1 MDKRELNEK
10 LIQAANGG
18 DKEKVENLLSEGAES
33 GYKNAKG
40 ETAFTQAANGGHID
54 IVAKFLDQ
62 DHDINETGRNELT
75 AISFAASRGHLDI
88 VKVLGKKGALLDL
101 QDGDGDTAL
110 HNAAA
115 ERGGPEIVAKFLKLG
130 SDTGIENKNGETPE
144 QRDVVNLSLKE
155 FFKAGRIP
163 VLELR
168 I

>member
-88 VKVLGKKGALLDL
+88 ALWANHLKGWWFFWNWPLSGLQGVLRT
-101 QDGDGDTAL
+101 QF
-110 HNAAA
+110 
-115 ERGGPEIVAKFLKLG
+115 R
-130 SDTGIENKNGETPE
+130 
-144 QRDVVNLSLKE
+144 
-155 FFKAGRIP
+155 
-163 VLELR
+163 
-168 I
+168 